1 MLYVGQACGPVNRCV
16 FSSDAE
22 DSSLAQCVAIEGVEN
37 APPAPIRAGTRG
49 FSLATLTTSDYSTII
64 SSRDEATVMLVI
76 HRFFFYSRW
85 FRTQLKILE
94 NILFFLVSRLRKV

>member
-76 HRFFFYSRW
+76 HRC
-85 FRTQLKILE
+85 
-94 NILFFLVSRLRKV
+94 FFLEFFLKNSL